1 MSDLNP
7 YASPN
12 SDVSQNAVSGDE
24 IARLNRVASGQRVII
39 TSLLVTII
47 ASMLR
52 VQIGDIAVIISIGAT
67 IAAIG
72 GAVRLAAAL
81 GYSKLSQAL
90 YAIAMILPL
99 INLIVMLVLSSQAN
113 KSLRAG
119 GYKIGLLGAKSR

>member
-12 SDVSQNAVSGDE
+12 SDVSKNAASGDE
-24 IARLNRVASGQRVII
+24 IARLNRVASGQRII
-39 TSLLVTII
+39 IISLLVSIV

-52 VQIGDIAVIISIGAT
+52 VQIGDIAMIISIGAT
-67 IAAIG
+67 MVSVV

-81 GYSKLSQAL
+81 GRSTLSQVF
-90 YAIAMILPL
+90 YGIAMILPL
-99 INLIVMLVLSSQAN
+99 INLITMLILSSQAN
-113 KSLRAG
+113 KSLRDG

>member
-24 IARLNRVASGQRVII
+24 IARLNRVASGQRIII
-39 TSLLVTII
+39 TSLLVSIVS
-47 ASMLR
+47 SMLR

-67 IAAIG
+67 MVSIV
-72 GAVRLAAAL
+72 GAVRLAGAL
-81 GYSKLSQAL
+81 GRSKLSQVL
-90 YAIAMILPL
+90 YGIAMILPL
-99 INLIVMLVLSSQAN
+99 INLIFMLILSSQAN

>member
-24 IARLNRVASGQRVII
+24 IARLNRVASGQRII
-39 TSLLVTII
+39 IISLLVSIVS
-47 ASMLR
+47 SMLR

-67 IAAIG
+67 LVSVV

-81 GYSKLSQAL
+81 GRSKLSQVF
-90 YAIAMILPL
+90 YGIVMILPL
-99 INLIVMLVLSSQAN
+99 INLIIMLILSSQAN
-113 KSLRAG
+113 KSLRDA